1 MYANLFAWIEEL
13 SSPLT
18 TFRLY
23 RVRVHSVQA
32 GMNVPRLVCIHVV
45 LVTCSLTY
53 LIFSGTLYA
62 YHFTNRKDTGTSA
75 LTKLKYLR

>member
-53 LIFSGTLYA
+53 LSILWYTLCLSFYQ
-62 YHFTNRKDTGTSA
+62 
-75 LTKLKYLR
+75 